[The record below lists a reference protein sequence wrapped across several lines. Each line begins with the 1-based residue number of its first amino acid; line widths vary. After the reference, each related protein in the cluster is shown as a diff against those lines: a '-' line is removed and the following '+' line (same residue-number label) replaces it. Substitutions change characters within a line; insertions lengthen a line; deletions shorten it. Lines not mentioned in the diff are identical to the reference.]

1 MDESYILSSH
11 TPKKSWSD
19 DSSEGLLAPV
29 SRTER
34 LIIIHAGGESGFVP
48 GALLMWKANQ
58 ASGDYHHQMNKDNY
72 EKWMKEKVIPNL
84 PPNSV
89 IILDN
94 ASYHN
99 VAVDKAST
107 STSTKTKMMDWLT
120 ERKIPF
126 SHRMLKP
133 ELYTL
138 IQLNNPIH
146 RIFSVNNIL

>member
-1 MDESYILSSH
+1 MEKYQKQKVCSYRDLRYKTEEDWVLKKHRNEGRNIVYMDESYILSSH

-72 EKWMKEKVIPNL
+72 EKWVKEN
-84 PPNSV
+84 
-89 IILDN
+89 
-94 ASYHN
+94 
-99 VAVDKAST
+99 
-107 STSTKTKMMDWLT
+107 
-120 ERKIPF
+120 
-126 SHRMLKP
+126 
-133 ELYTL
+133 L
-138 IQLNNPIH
+138 IQ
-146 RIFSVNNIL
+146 